1 MICFQASCESDA
13 LDEDTHCYVDFLS
26 LRLHSNERADGPVWI
41 ETFRQ
46 YASDRASDREPSNM
60 LQRTRDLIY
69 RTFIICHI
77 PPTLLL
83 AVPLVL
89 SPQALPPWCLK
100 PLRLYLATY
109 NDPLP
114 GKKSYPGG
122 WFGGL
127 TLCEVVLQF
136 PYFLWALSIPVGV

>member
-1 MICFQASCESDA
+1 MSTLLQTGSASFSDA
-13 LDEDTHCYVDFLS
+13 SV
-26 LRLHSNERADGPVWI
+26 AI
-41 ETFRQ
+41 ETFRSHLAAGQ
-46 YASDRASDREPSNM
+46 TQKPARPVEM

-77 PPTLLL
+77 LPSLLL

-89 SPQALPPWCLK
+89 SPQALPSWYLK

-109 NDPLP
+109 NDPLL

-127 TLCEVVLQF
+127 TLCEVVLQLPF
-136 PYFLWALSIPVGV
+136 FFWSLTIPVGT

>member
-1 MICFQASCESDA
+1 MHRSRLKHFDSIFAACETQSQPPP
-13 LDEDTHCYVDFLS
+13 VD
-26 LRLHSNERADGPVWI
+26 
-41 ETFRQ
+41 
-46 YASDRASDREPSNM
+46 M

-77 PPTLLL
+77 IPTLLL
-83 AVPLVL
+83 AVPVVL
-89 SPQALPPWCLK
+89 SPQTLPSWCLK

-109 NDPLP
+109 NDPLL

-127 TLCEVVLQF
+127 TLCEAVLQL
-136 PYFLWALSIPVGV
+136 PYFFWALTIPVGT